1 VTALHAFIA
10 SGRAVD
16 AILLLVF
23 VEAIV
28 VLLLARRGRG
38 PGAALLPT
46 LIAGAALLLAL
57 RAALMQAPWT
67 AVAAW
72 LAAAGL
78 AHGVDLAL
86 RLRR

>member
-1 VTALHAFIA
+1 VAGLEAFVA

-16 AILLLVF
+16 AILLIVLA
-23 VEAIV
+23 EAV
-28 VLLLARRGRG
+28 AVLWLARSGRG

-46 LIAGAALLLAL
+46 LAAGAALLLAL
-57 RAALMQAPWT
+57 RAALTPTPWP

-72 LAAAGL
+72 LAVAGV
-78 AHGVDLAL
+78 AHAVDLAL